1 MCTIKEKWK
10 GKNEREQ
17 KQKQAVA
24 IKYWVVSEGISE
36 KVTFEQRLERGQDMS
51 NKDGRKRE
59 RTGSASGRRNTHCKI
74 SRAEA
79 SLV

>member
-1 MCTIKEKWK
+1 
-10 GKNEREQ
+10 
-17 KQKQAVA
+17 
-24 IKYWVVSEGISE
+24 
-36 KVTFEQRLERGQDMS
+36 MS